1 MIPKVIHYCWFGR
14 NKKSKLIEKCI
25 ESWKKYCP
33 DYKIIEWNED
43 NYDLSKTPVYVQQ
56 AYSAKKWAFVT
67 DYVRLDV
74 VYCNGGVYLDTDVEL
89 IKNLDSLLV
98 YNGFFGY
105 ETDNQ
110 INTGLGFGGVAR
122 LQILKELMG
131 DYNNC
136 CFVVNDGSYDLTP
149 CPQRNADVFI
159 KNGVKPDGTNQL
171 INNNVMIFSREYF
184 CPIDYYTNRK
194 HITDNTLSIHWFSSS
209 WSDEKAQKYRKI
221 SSRMAYVF
229 GRRNADIIFG
239 IASSVKR
246 EGPGRYIV
254 KRVRKYCVREK
265 KDE

>member
-14 NKKSKLIEKCI
+14 NEKPKLTEKCI

-33 DYKIIEWNED
+33 DYEIIEWNED
-43 NYDLSKTPVYVQQ
+43 NYDLLNTPSYVQQ

-74 VYCNGGVYLDTDVEL
+74 VYRYGGVYLDTDVEL

-105 ETDNQ
+105 ETDCQ
-110 INTGLGFGGVAR
+110 IATGLGFGGIAK
-122 LQILKELMG
+122 LQIVKELMD

-136 CFVVNDGSYDLTP
+136 CFVMNDSNYDLTP

-159 KNGVKPDGTNQL
+159 KNGVKPKGMNQL
-171 INNNVMIFSREYF
+171 INHNIMIFSQEYF
-184 CPIDYYTNRK
+184 CPIDYHTNRK
-194 HITDNTLSIHWFSSS
+194 RITDNTFSIHWFSSS
-209 WSDEKAQKYRKI
+209 WSDDEARKYRKI
-221 SSRMAYVF
+221 SSRLAYVL
-229 GRRNADIIFG
+229 GRRNADVILG

-246 EGPGRYIV
+246 EGLGCYVI
-254 KRVRKYCVREK
+254 KRIRKYCMHERK
-265 KDE
+265 SK